1 MEYAR
6 CETCSAQRRQI
17 CAVLDDAWLMR
28 QREDVRLRIVA
39 DLTKAS
45 IVAIYSCIGPGMCD
59 GWHAEEKRLMVPK
72 MVPHYAG

>member
-1 MEYAR
+1 MACPAHKQR
-6 CETCSAQRRQI
+6 ICELLVDEWI
-17 CAVLDDAWLMR
+17 MR

-45 IVAIYSCIGPGMCD
+45 IVAIYSYIGPGMCD

-72 MVPHYAG
+72 MVPKMVPHYAG